1 MGCFLQ
7 TFGEVIE
14 SNKIFKEKF
23 EAVKYEKA
31 YKDFRP
37 RIKLTVPFFFE
48 LFHEGGPYHIEKTP
62 LIYRANQW
70 TGFYMIGT
78 SVIKELKKYRT

>member
-7 TFGEVIE
+7 TFREVIE

-31 YKDFRP
+31 
-37 RIKLTVPFFFE
+37 
-48 LFHEGGPYHIEKTP
+48 
-62 LIYRANQW
+62 
-70 TGFYMIGT
+70 
-78 SVIKELKKYRT
+78 